1 MCKVFLCYTVII
13 KIKSNLYTFTIERV
27 YDMFHIDEELKKI
40 PDKPGVYIMR
50 DDRNNIIYVGKAVI
64 LKNRVK
70 QYFQKSNNHS
80 AKIKHM
86 VSNIDHFEY
95 IITDSEVEA
104 LVLENNLIKEHR
116 PKYNTMLKDDKTYPY
131 IKVTV
136 NEAYPRVMI
145 ARRVKRDKAKYFG
158 PYTSSGAIKDI
169 LDLLRKIYKIRTCNR
184 NLPRDIG
191 KQRPCLYYHMGQCDA
206 PCQGFISEE
215 DYKGNIDQVIEFL
228 NGNFGP
234 VVKMLEEKMQAASSN
249 LDFENAGELRDL
261 IRGVKQMANK
271 QKITSTDLIDRDIVA
286 FARDKDEAVV
296 QTFFIRNGKLIGRD
310 NFHLSGV
317 EGETDTRVITSF
329 VKQFY
334 SGTPYIPREI
344 YLCTEMED
352 QELIESWLTAKR
364 GQKVDIKV
372 PQKGKKVKL
381 VELARKNA
389 QLILNQD
396 IEKLKR
402 EEERTTG
409 ALRQLSEYLG
419 IGEIDRIESYDISNT
434 AGYQSVGS
442 MVVYEQGKPKRTDYR
457 KFRIKSVKGPDDY
470 ASMYE
475 LLTRRFTHGIREEEE
490 LKEKKLHKSLGSFTV
505 YPDLILM
512 DGGKGHVSIALKVL
526 EELNIDIP
534 VCGMVKDDKHNTRGI
549 YYNNK
554 ELPIDKSSELFKLIT
569 RIQDET
575 HRFAIDYHRSIRQ
588 KTQVRSILDDI
599 KGIGPSRRR
608 ALMKHFKSLDNIMAA
623 SVDELA
629 EVPSMNKK
637 VAEEVYNFF
646 HNKKG

>member
-1 MCKVFLCYTVII
+1 
-13 KIKSNLYTFTIERV
+13 
-27 YDMFHIDEELKKI
+27 MFHIDEELKKI

-206 PCQGFISEE
+206 PCQGFISVE
-215 DYKGNIDQVIEFL
+215 DYKSNIDQVIEFL

-234 VVKMLEEKMQAASSN
+234 VVKMLEGKMQAASSN

-286 FARDKDEAVV
+286 FAREKDEAVV

-352 QELIESWLTAKR
+352 QDLIESWLTAKR

-512 DGGKGHVSIALKVL
+512 DGGKGHVSVALKVL

-575 HRFAIDYHRSIRQ
+575 HRFAIDYHRSLRQ

-608 ALMKHFKSLDNIMAA
+608 ALMKHFKTLDNIMAA
-623 SVDELA
+623 SVEELA

>member
-1 MCKVFLCYTVII
+1 MCYTVII

-442 MVVYEQGKPKRTDYR
+442 MVV
-457 KFRIKSVKGPDDY
+457 
-470 ASMYE
+470 
-475 LLTRRFTHGIREEEE
+475 
-490 LKEKKLHKSLGSFTV
+490 
-505 YPDLILM
+505 
-512 DGGKGHVSIALKVL
+512 
-526 EELNIDIP
+526 
-534 VCGMVKDDKHNTRGI
+534 
-549 YYNNK
+549 
-554 ELPIDKSSELFKLIT
+554 
-569 RIQDET
+569 
-575 HRFAIDYHRSIRQ
+575 
-588 KTQVRSILDDI
+588 
-599 KGIGPSRRR
+599 
-608 ALMKHFKSLDNIMAA
+608 
-623 SVDELA
+623 
-629 EVPSMNKK
+629 
-637 VAEEVYNFF
+637 
-646 HNKKG
+646 